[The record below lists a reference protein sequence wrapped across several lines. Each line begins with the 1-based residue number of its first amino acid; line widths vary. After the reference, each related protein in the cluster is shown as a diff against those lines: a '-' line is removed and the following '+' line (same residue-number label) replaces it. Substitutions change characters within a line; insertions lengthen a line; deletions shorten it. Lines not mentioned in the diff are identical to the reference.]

1 MRCLMMRMTTC
12 QMTLMVSSIF
22 LISISQH
29 SNDLLTLTLSFFIFI
44 IDAKFDI
51 GDTVWALGYADSD
64 GNRRPLDGKVDGY
77 ERSEDVYSV
86 KFRSSADDVPAGPF
100 CEDDLFLTREE
111 AKSSS
116 NISLYKKGICMI
128 CGCSNGNMPKGCNC
142 VGCIEDAY
150 QFTYDSE
157 QDRTV
162 YIGLDDEEGN
172 FQGKIIPDA
181 FFVPPNAS
189 ASFAQMMLPKISEW
203 RDRYVQNSQA
213 RKRLRAYRVLRRSM
227 HQAMVKRRLALSSF
241 ASGDCSQLSILQ
253 ILRRD
258 IIDDPNNEHRDA
270 TTFLEQQHAV
280 YHTMGV
286 LKKDIIKTS
295 DGRIDLLCS
304 NRLSSSFKDDLGH
317 NPRSS
322 DYVWGTPC
330 PIDALNFQF
339 NHNEY
344 KGSKIL
350 LCRISSANDRY
361 RTIGQYFIEDSKGN
375 KCLPN
380 NCIRFC
386 RSAHAIDPCQIFEGT
401 IDGSRDIDNIQWRLI
416 YMYGQEVDISVSD
429 GLFSIDAQGVLSH
442 PLALLESTVDS
453 SVPLEV
459 SSIDVDELDAD
470 DDDDDDDEL
479 IKSSSIKFANRGQE
493 TLLAM
498 SIGCQDIPRF
508 DDPTF
513 AKAENISLPTNT
525 MLIDECVRRNIN
537 VSYPILRST
546 LVDALINPSTI
557 TGETHDDETVENLK
571 KHITAWYDEAKGANS
586 TIVSKYR
593 GKHSDDRDQV
603 NLNHDGPLVE
613 PIVYCYEGR
622 VGNERMCCFDTLPGA
637 NSEINTRGVKGR
649 WYKDKTLKNLTFRKV
664 PRTDDME
671 MNVILSAVGDAWIQ
685 SHKARGSS
693 YSGVY
698 KENSSNPHG
707 LYTATISVNNV
718 NLYLGRRQYA
728 VPEDAALVYD
738 LVAPHLPFKR
748 RRRVNFPSGE
758 EDWRDARRQ
767 ADVDDDEGLTFDEIT
782 TKATQYVND
791 YRRSSSSSST
801 SNRTASSSRSRR
813 SSSSSSTSNQTAS
826 SSRSSRRSSSR
837 ETSVDDDDSV
847 ASIETEVSTV
857 VTRSNAPLRPSK
869 PLKPELIK
877 IREQL
882 ETQVDDQYR
891 EIKFVSG
898 LVQKLQKEVHALRQQ
913 VSLKSLMLARYDR
926 SLTGPITAS
935 ERERLAQLEADL
947 EAKQQRYDL
956 LHDKAIRTLA
966 QKVSCYRYTQSY
978 SFNPF
983 ISHHTICISIDHF
996 LI

>member
-1 MRCLMMRMTTC
+1 
-12 QMTLMVSSIF
+12 
-22 LISISQH
+22 
-29 SNDLLTLTLSFFIFI
+29 
-44 IDAKFDI
+44 
-51 GDTVWALGYADSD
+51 
-64 GNRRPLDGKVDGY
+64 
-77 ERSEDVYSV
+77 
-86 KFRSSADDVPAGPF
+86 
-100 CEDDLFLTREE
+100 
-111 AKSSS
+111 
-116 NISLYKKGICMI
+116 
-128 CGCSNGNMPKGCNC
+128 
-142 VGCIEDAY
+142 
-150 QFTYDSE
+150 
-157 QDRTV
+157 
-162 YIGLDDEEGN
+162 
-172 FQGKIIPDA
+172 
-181 FFVPPNAS
+181 
-189 ASFAQMMLPKISEW
+189 
-203 RDRYVQNSQA
+203 
-213 RKRLRAYRVLRRSM
+213 
-227 HQAMVKRRLALSSF
+227 
-241 ASGDCSQLSILQ
+241 
-253 ILRRD
+253 
-258 IIDDPNNEHRDA
+258 
-270 TTFLEQQHAV
+270 
-280 YHTMGV
+280 MGV

-295 DGRIDLLCS
+295 DGRIELLCS

-361 RTIGQYFIEDSKGN
+361 RTIGQYFIEDSNGN

-380 NCIRFC
+380 NCDRFC
-386 RSAHAIDPCQIFEGT
+386 RSAHALDPCQIFEGT

-416 YMYGQEVDISVSD
+416 YMYGREVDISVSD

-442 PLALLESTVDS
+442 SLAPLEDYVDS
-453 SVPLEV
+453 STPLEGNTD
-459 SSIDVDELDAD
+459 SIDSSLDLVDELVLDDDAD
-470 DDDDDDDEL
+470 DDESAL
-479 IKSSSIKFANRGQE
+479 IGSSRFANRGQE
-493 TLLAM
+493 TLLAQ
-498 SIGCQDIPRF
+498 SIGLTNIPRF
-508 DDPTF
+508 DDPIF

-525 MLIDECVRRNIN
+525 MLYDECVRRNI
-537 VSYPILRST
+537 PIFRRNTNST
-546 LVDALINPSTI
+546 LVNALMDPSTI
-557 TGETHDDETVENLK
+557 TAETHDDETVENMK
-571 KHITAWYDEAKGANS
+571 KQITAWYDEAKGANS

-698 KENSSNPHG
+698 KEKDSNPHS
-707 LYTATISVNNV
+707 LYTAQLRINNS
-718 NLYLGRRQYA
+718 NLNLGRRQYA
-728 VPEDAALVYD
+728 VEEDAALLID
-738 LVAPHLPFKR
+738 LVVPHLPFKR
-748 RRRVNFPSGE
+748 RRKINFPSGKR
-758 EDWRDARRQ
+758 DWLNARRE
-767 ADVDDDEGLTFDEIT
+767 AGVGDDEGLKFDEIT
-782 TKATQYVND
+782 AKASQYVND
-791 YRRSSSSSST
+791 YRRT
-801 SNRTASSSRSRR
+801 
-813 SSSSSSTSNQTAS
+813 SSSSSTSNQTTSAS
-826 SSRSSRRSSSR
+826 TSRSSRRSSSR
-837 ETSVDDDDSV
+837 ETSFDDDDSV

-891 EIKFVSG
+891 EIKFVTG
-898 LVQKLQKEVHALRQQ
+898 LVQKLQKEVHTLRQQ
-913 VSLKSLMLARYDR
+913 VALKSLMLARHDR
-926 SLTGPITAS
+926 SLTGSITAS
-935 ERERLAQLEADL
+935 EREKLAQLEADL
-947 EAKQQRYDL
+947 EAKQQLYDL
-956 LHDKAIRTLA
+956 LHDKVARTLA
-966 QKVSCYRYTQSY
+966 QKVSCYRSIQTY

-996 LI
+996 LYIG